1 MSDAPAQPTAD
12 GTRRRRRR
20 ALVLRSAFYASTV
33 AIVAAAA
40 FTVPLPFIEFLP
52 ADPTEIP
59 PLVEIE
65 GTQTTELD
73 GETALLTI
81 LLRQQPTVPAIGALL
96 DEDRQLRPLNEVYPP
111 GTEREQLR
119 EVERERFGRAFDVAA
134 VVGAQAAGVDAELV
148 TEVAVVQVIPD
159 SPAEGLLDPGD
170 IIVEV
175 NGERVTA
182 AEGVQRITRE
192 GEIGERIEL
201 AVRRAGES
209 DTDSVTAELADV
221 SGDGTPAL
229 GVLIETAVDDLR
241 LPFEVTLAED
251 TRIGGPSAGLMI
263 GLTVYDLLSDEDL
276 LDGRTVMGTGTLD
289 ADGRVGPVGGVPEKI
304 RAVAEH
310 GADLVLVPRSQ
321 LDEARAAAP
330 DELNLV
336 GVSDLDEALEVLR
349 DGDG

>member
-1 MSDAPAQPTAD
+1 MSDAPVEHPTD

-20 ALVLRSAFYASTV
+20 TLVLRSAFYSSTV

-40 FTVPLPFIEFLP
+40 FTVPLPLIEFLP
-52 ADPTEIP
+52 AEPTEIP

-81 LLRQQPTVPAIGALL
+81 LLRQQPTVPALGALL
-96 DEDRQLRPLNEVYPP
+96 DEQRSLRPLNEVYPP
-111 GTEREQLR
+111 GTEREELR
-119 EVERERFGRAFDVAA
+119 EAERERFGRSFDVAA
-134 VVGAQAAGVDAELV
+134 VVGAQAAGIEADLV
-148 TEVAVVQVIPD
+148 TEVAVVQVIPG

-170 IIVEV
+170 IIEEV

-182 AEGVQRITRE
+182 AEGVQRITRS
-192 GEIGERIEL
+192 GAIGEEIEL
-201 AVRRAGES
+201 SVRRAGES
-209 DTDSVTAELADV
+209 EADTVTAQLADV
-221 SGDGTPAL
+221 GGDGTPAL

-276 LDGRTVMGTGTLD
+276 LGGRTVMGTGTLD
-289 ADGRVGPVGGVPEKI
+289 ADGRVGPVGGVPEKM

-321 LDEARAAAP
+321 LDEARAATSQQLP
-330 DELNLV
+330 IV
-336 GVSDLDEALEVLR
+336 GVADLDEALEALR
-349 DGDG
+349 REPS